1 MSSFDL
7 AIPVILQHEG
17 GWVNDPADL
26 GAETNWGIS
35 TLMIK
40 RLQADRKLA
49 SQQMEDMLGIPHNTL
64 YQNNYLKPMP
74 QAKAVE
80 IYKAEFW
87 KSVYNDISN
96 QTVATK
102 IFDFAVNAGH
112 PNSHKRAQMAAN
124 DLGQQLTV
132 DSQLGPK
139 SIAAINACGPGFVQ
153 AFKKQMENHYE
164 ERIQARPQNAKF
176 RNNWFKRAAWGS

>member
-7 AIPVILQHEG
+7 AIPVVLQHEG

-49 SQQMEDMLGIPHNTL
+49 NQQVEDMLGIPHGTL

-87 KSVYNDISN
+87 KPAYDGITN
-96 QTVATK
+96 QTAATK
-102 IFDFAVNAGH
+102 IFDFAVNASH
-112 PNSHKRAQMAAN
+112 FNAHKRAQMAAN
-124 DLGQQLTV
+124 DLGQHLTV
-132 DSQLGPK
+132 DSQLGPQ
-139 SIAAINACGPGFVQ
+139 SIAAINACGIPFLQ

-164 ERIQARPQNAKF
+164 ERILARPQNAKF
-176 RNNWFKRAAWGS
+176 KNNWFKRAAWGA